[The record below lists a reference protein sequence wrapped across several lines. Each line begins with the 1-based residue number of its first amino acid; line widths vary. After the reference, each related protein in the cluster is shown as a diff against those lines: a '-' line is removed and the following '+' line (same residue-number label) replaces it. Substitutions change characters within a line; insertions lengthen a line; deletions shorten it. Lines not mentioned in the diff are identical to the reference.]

1 MKKIMLI
8 EDDSTMRSLLKTLLE
23 IEGFAVVV
31 VGDTQQEEKAIMEAL
46 QNEKPDCLIMD
57 VNLRKASGINIL
69 KDIRKNKEIKNLKVI
84 MSSGMDLR
92 DQCLQ
97 SGADVF
103 LMKPYMPDDL
113 IKYLRSLER
122 TNP

>member
-1 MKKIMLI
+1 
-8 EDDSTMRSLLKTLLE
+8 MRSLLKTLLE
-23 IEGFAVVV
+23 IEGFAVIV

-69 KDIRKNKEIKNLKVI
+69 KEIRKNKEIKNLNII

-97 SGADVF
+97 SGANIF

-113 IKYLRSLER
+113 IKHLRSLEC

>member
-1 MKKIMLI
+1 
-8 EDDSTMRSLLKTLLE
+8 MRSLLKTLLE